1 MRRCLVTALAA
12 ATLLTGCEGPA
23 SPNVS
28 STSPSLST
36 SSPSPAS
43 GTSTIAPPSPPP
55 AVPVSCVDQTFAVM
69 TPTQRVGQLIMVAM
83 DTDPSEATQAISDAH
98 VGGVF
103 LLGGYPS
110 AAEAASTISTAQA
123 VAAKAN
129 PAGTKLLV
137 ALDQEGGAV
146 RQIKGGVLDSLPNA
160 QEQAAMTP
168 ADLETDVAK
177 TAKVLADTGI
187 DLDLAPVAD
196 VVPTSIGAANAPIG
210 AFNRQYGATA
220 EQATPGVL
228 AFMKGLAT
236 AGVSATLKHFPG
248 LGRISNNTDTSDTGI
263 TDSVT
268 TPDDPSLGTFKAG
281 IDAGAQAVMV
291 SSAYYSKIDPQNQAM
306 FSATIISTLLRNTL
320 GFGGVVIT
328 DDVGA
333 AKSVAAV
340 PIADRATRFVD
351 AGGDIVLTAVASDAV
366 PMTGAL
372 LAKAQA
378 DPTFSTKV
386 DAAVKR
392 VLTLKDQH
400 QLLLCSTK
408 PGS

>member
-1 MRRCLVTALAA
+1 
-12 ATLLTGCEGPA
+12 
-23 SPNVS
+23 
-28 STSPSLST
+28 
-36 SSPSPAS
+36 
-43 GTSTIAPPSPPP
+43 
-55 AVPVSCVDQTFAVM
+55 M

-83 DTDPSEATQAISDAH
+83 NTDPSEATQAINDAH

-110 AAEAASTISTAQA
+110 AAEAASTIATAQA
-123 VAAKAN
+123 AAAKAN

-146 RQIKGGVLDSLPNA
+146 RQIKGGVLDSLPDA
-160 QEQAAMTP
+160 QQQAAMTP

-196 VVPTSIGAANAPIG
+196 VVPASIGAANAPIG

-263 TDSVT
+263 TDTVT
-268 TPDDPSLGTFKAG
+268 TADDPSLATFKAG

-291 SSAYYSKIDPQNQAM
+291 SSAYYPKIDPQNQAM
-306 FSATIISTLLRNTL
+306 FSPTVISTLLRNTL

-340 PIADRATRFVD
+340 PIADRATRFVE

-408 PGS
+408 SGG

>member
-1 MRRCLVTALAA
+1 
-12 ATLLTGCEGPA
+12 
-23 SPNVS
+23 
-28 STSPSLST
+28 
-36 SSPSPAS
+36 
-43 GTSTIAPPSPPP
+43 
-55 AVPVSCVDQTFAVM
+55 M

-83 DTDPSEATQAISDAH
+83 NTDPSEATQAISDAH

-103 LLGGYPS
+103 LLGEYPS
-110 AAEAASTISTAQA
+110 AAEAASTIATAQA
-123 VAAKAN
+123 AAAKAN
-129 PAGTKLLV
+129 QAGTKLLV

-146 RQIKGGVLDSLPNA
+146 RQIKGGVLDALPNA
-160 QEQAAMTP
+160 QQQAAMAP
-168 ADLETDVAK
+168 ATLQSDVAK
-177 TAKVLADTGI
+177 TAKVLSDAGV

-196 VVPTSIGAANAPIG
+196 VVPASIGAANAPIG

-220 EQATPGVL
+220 QQATPGVL

-236 AGVSATLKHFPG
+236 AGISATLKHFPG
-248 LGRISNNTDTSDTGI
+248 LGRIPNNTDTSDTGI

-291 SSAYYSKIDPQNQAM
+291 SSAYYPKIDPQNQAM
-306 FSATIISTLLRNTL
+306 FSSTIISTLLRSTL

-351 AGGDIVLTAVASDAV
+351 AGGDIVLTAVPSDAV

-400 QLLLCSTK
+400 KLLPCS
-408 PGS
+408 G